1 MNVTVR
7 TERPDDFAAVRT
19 VNEAA
24 FGQRD
29 EADLVDA
36 VRSAPE
42 AISLVAETDG
52 AVIGHILFTRVTIE
66 TAGRQ
71 VEAMGLAPMA
81 VLPEWQRR
89 GVGSQLVKSGLD
101 ACATAGHEIVVV
113 VGHPNYYPRFGFV
126 PASSRGMRY
135 EVADVPDEA
144 FMVLELK
151 AGALE
156 RVEGIVKYRP
166 EFRSS

>member
-1 MNVTVR
+1 MGVTVR
-7 TERPDDFAAVRT
+7 PERANDRAAVRR

-24 FGQRD
+24 FGQPD

-42 AISLVAETDG
+42 AISLVAESDD

-66 TAGRQ
+66 AAGRQ
-71 VEAMGLAPMA
+71 AEAMGLAPMA

-89 GVGSQLVKSGLD
+89 GVGTALVKAGLA
-101 ACATAGHEIVVV
+101 ACAASGHEIIVV
-113 VGHPNYYPRFGFV
+113 VGHPSYYPRFGFV
-126 PASSRGMRY
+126 PGYSKGMRY
-135 EVADVPDEA
+135 DVDVPDEA
-144 FMVLELK
+144 FMVLELRR
-151 AGALE
+151 GALE
-156 RVEGIVKYRP
+156 RVAGVVKYRP